1 MKTTYTVHIGP
12 TYPPAFHVSPLVDF
26 CLVATNGGLP
36 EVLLAL
42 TVPARHKGGWR
53 TRKLNQFK
61 AELDSYAKKLNGQ
74 MTAKA
79 RAVLL
84 NKLAVERAR
93 QQNVAALPSHP
104 QSTGQK
110 SFGAHFGNRVAA

>member
-1 MKTTYTVHIGP
+1 MKATYTVHVGP
-12 TYPPAFHVSPLVDF
+12 PYPPAFHVSPLVDF

-36 EVLLAL
+36 EVLLTL

-79 RAVLL
+79 RAALL
-84 NKLAVERAR
+84 SKLAAERAV
-93 QQNVAALPSHP
+93 QLNVAALL
-104 QSTGQK
+104 
-110 SFGAHFGNRVAA
+110 NRPRTKAPGRSMYASATI

>member
-1 MKTTYTVHIGP
+1 MLDRRTRQPSMSVHWW
-12 TYPPAFHVSPLVDF
+12 TFVW
-26 CLVATNGGLP
+26 ATNGGLP

-79 RAVLL
+79 RATLL
-84 NKLAVERAR
+84 NKLAAERAV
-93 QQNVAALPSHP
+93 QLNVADLLNRPKRP
-104 QSTGQK
+104 GQK